1 MGIAFD
7 SVLLPETV
15 TINTVGG
22 KWLRI
27 CTVDEKKTNKQKTPL
42 GYETVMPGL
51 ASRG

>member
-1 MGIAFD
+1 MGIFFD

-27 CTVDEKKTNKQKTPL
+27 CTVDEGKKTPL

>member
-1 MGIAFD
+1 MGIFFD

-27 CTVDEKKTNKQKTPL
+27 CTVDEKKKKQTPL
-42 GYETVMPGL
+42 GYESVMPGL